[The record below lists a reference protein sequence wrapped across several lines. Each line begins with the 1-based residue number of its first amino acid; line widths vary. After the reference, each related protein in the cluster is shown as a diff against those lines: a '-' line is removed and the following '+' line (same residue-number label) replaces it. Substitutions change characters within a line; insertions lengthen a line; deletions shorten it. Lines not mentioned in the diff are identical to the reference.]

1 MTPPKVLGAPK
12 PWSSVMINNT
22 LGAPFGGTTRGAHQG
37 LDSEAFSLITPP
49 NFDGGGGSC
58 FPLMLSVA
66 LGEPGTPVICWAMLK
81 VGIVKTTAISRPRMM
96 VAPKVFINIFF
107 PS

>member
-1 MTPPKVLGAPK
+1 
-12 PWSSVMINNT
+12 
-22 LGAPFGGTTRGAHQG
+22 
-37 LDSEAFSLITPP
+37 
-49 NFDGGGGSC
+49 
-58 FPLMLSVA
+58 
-66 LGEPGTPVICWAMLK
+66 VICWAMLK